1 MKFLLI
7 ANNDTDGIGQPVVN
21 LFNNLIKKGHKA
33 KIIALHKFTKN
44 KNIIKIK
51 RSFLSRLYALL
62 LDFLKKDFNDLFGFD
77 HSTIEYK
84 DIENYIEETDVI
96 IIYTFHKMISNNI
109 LEKLFK
115 SGKLVYL
122 RPLDMEMITGGC
134 HFNQKCEKYRSDCS
148 NCPKLR
154 FNELITLPKENLIT
168 KRTIVRNFKP
178 KIIVQNNY
186 VKNLLKTS
194 SIFNFSK
201 TIKISVGVN
210 ASRSKFYLKKKARK
224 ILGIDIDE
232 KIILFAIYNLSSY
245 NKGGHVLKKS
255 LKIFEDKFLNNKN
268 YNKDLSNVRL
278 ITLGNKNNFSLD
290 LEKIKWSHKGFVSSD
305 AQLNLYYRSADVLV
319 SPSLYDF
326 GPHVVN
332 ESVSNDLPVV
342 SFEVGTA
349 RDVIVSGVNG
359 FLVPCYDNSKFANSI
374 QKIIFN
380 KKDLKNNSLR
390 KRIKSSRSAAY
401 EAKSF
406 IKMSY
411 KDIKNKKN

>member
-7 ANNDTDGIGQPVVN
+7 ANNDTDGIGQTVVN
-21 LFNNLIKKGHKA
+21 LFNNLIKKGHDA
-33 KIIALHKFTKN
+33 KIIALHKFIN
-44 KNIIKIK
+44 HKNIIRIK
-51 RSFLSRLYALL
+51 RSFLPRLFALS
-62 LDFLKKDFNDLFGFD
+62 LDFLKKDFKDLFGFD
-77 HSTIEYK
+77 HSTIKYV
-84 DIENYIEETDVI
+84 DIEKYIEEADVI
-96 IIYTFHKMISNNI
+96 IIYTFRKIISNNI
-109 LEKLFK
+109 LEKLFS
-115 SGKLVYL
+115 SGKPIYL

-134 HFNQKCEKYRSDCS
+134 HFNQKCKKYKSDCS

-154 FNELITLPKENLIT
+154 FNELVTLPKKNLIA
-168 KRTIVRNFKP
+168 KKKIVRNFRP

-194 SIFNFSK
+194 SIFKSSK

-210 ASRSKFYLKKKARK
+210 ANRSKFYLKKKARK
-224 ILGIDIDE
+224 ILGIDRNE

-245 NKGGHVLKKS
+245 NKGGHLLKKS
-255 LKIFEDKFLNNKN
+255 LKILEDKFLNNKN
-268 YNKDLSNVRL
+268 YNKDLVNVRL
-278 ITLGNKNNFSLD
+278 ITLGNKNDFSLD
-290 LEKIKWSHKGFVSSD
+290 LDKIKWSHKGCISSD
-305 AQLNLYYRSADVLV
+305 KQLNLYYRSADVLV

-342 SFEVGTA
+342 AFEVGSA
-349 RDVIVSGVNG
+349 KDVIVSGVNG
-359 FLVPCYDNSKFANSI
+359 FLVPCYDNLKFANSV

-380 KKDLKNNSLR
+380 KNNLRNNSLR
-390 KRIKSSRSAAY
+390 KKINSFRSAAY

-406 IKMSY
+406 IKISY